1 TTTTTTGT
9 PTTTGTGTP
18 TTTGTG
24 TPTTTT
30 TTTTSVP
37 TTGTTTGKDSRPVWA
52 SAIYTPTIVLF
63 IFWGESLKEAHL
75 ECSIK
80 ASFYS
85 SSLDTCSDLAGYF
98 EEGTGHTCETYIDYG
113 FCNGTSV
120 VATSGIDSEA
130 AQQNC
135 CACGNYL

>member
-1 TTTTTTGT
+1 TTGTGT
-9 PTTTGTGTP
+9 PTTTTTTP
-18 TTTGTG
+18 TTTTTTGTG

-30 TTTTSVP
+30 TTTVPATSA
-37 TTGTTTGKDSRPVWA
+37 TTA
-52 SAIYTPTIVLF
+52 
-63 IFWGESLKEAHL
+63 
-75 ECSIK
+75 
-80 ASFYS
+80 
-85 SSLDTCSDLAGYF
+85 CSDLAGYF

-135 CACGNYL
+135 CACGKGSG